1 VKANQKTGWRPANRK
16 KESMMKLNGN
26 FQNLQ
31 QSYLF
36 VTISQKVDEYGKA
49 HPQNQIIKMGIGD
62 VTQPLAPAVI
72 EAMHRAADEMSCKET
87 FRGYSP
93 DSDGYPFLREAIA
106 GYYKGFGVDLDASE
120 VFVGDGAKSD
130 VGNIVDLFDVDNT
143 VLVPDPVYPVYVDT
157 NLISGREIL
166 YLDANED
173 NGFLPLPEKDVH
185 ADIIYLCSPNNPTG
199 AVYDREQ
206 LQAWVDYALENRAVL
221 LFDAAY
227 ESFITGEGLPHS
239 IFEIPGAERCA
250 IEFCSFSKTAG
261 FTGMRCGYTVIRKEL
276 QFEGVQVSKLWERRQ
291 GCKFNGVSYITQ
303 RAAEAVFSPQGRRQ
317 VMETIAYY
325 QNNARVMAKALEEM
339 GIWFTGGANSPY
351 LWMKC
356 PDGMD
361 SWEYFDYLLNE
372 AEIVGTPGAGF
383 GKNGEGYFRLTA
395 FGDAQKTVEAMERMK
410 KLKK

>member
-1 VKANQKTGWRPANRK
+1 
-16 KESMMKLNGN
+16 MKLNGN

-36 VTISQKVDEYGKA
+36 VTIAKKVAAYTQE
-49 HPQNQIIKMGIGD
+49 HPDNKIIKMGIGD
-62 VTQPLAPAVI
+62 VTMPLAPAVI
-72 EAMHRAADEMSCKET
+72 EAMHQATEEQAHKET
-87 FRGYSP
+87 FHGYSP

-106 GYYKGFGVDLDASE
+106 NYYKNFGVDMDPSE

>member
-1 VKANQKTGWRPANRK
+1 
-16 KESMMKLNGN
+16 MKLNGN

-291 GCKFNGVSYITQ
+291 GCKFNGTSYITQ
-303 RAAEAVFSPQGRRQ
+303 RAAAAVFTEEGQKQIR
-317 VMETIAYY
+317 ETIAYY
-325 QNNARVMAKALEEM
+325 QKNAQVMMDAFTKM
-339 GIWFTGGANSPY
+339 GVWFTGGTNSPY
-351 LWMKC
+351 IWLKC
-356 PDGMD
+356 PGGMG
-361 SWEYFDYLLNE
+361 SWEYFDYLLHN
-372 AEIVGTPGAGF
+372 AEIVGTPGEGF

-395 FGDAQKTVEAMERMK
+395 FGDAQKTVEAMERIQ
-410 KLKK
+410 KLQK

>member
-1 VKANQKTGWRPANRK
+1 
-16 KESMMKLNGN
+16 MKLNGN

-361 SWEYFDYLLNE
+361 SWGYFDYLLNE

>member
-1 VKANQKTGWRPANRK
+1 
-16 KESMMKLNGN
+16 MKLNGN

-36 VTISQKVDEYGKA
+36 VTISQKVAEYGKA

>member
-1 VKANQKTGWRPANRK
+1 
-16 KESMMKLNGN
+16 M
-26 FQNLQ
+26 
-31 QSYLF
+31 
-36 VTISQKVDEYGKA
+36 TISQKVDEYGKA

-395 FGDAQKTVEAMERMK
+395 FGDAQTTVEAMERMK

>member
-1 VKANQKTGWRPANRK
+1 
-16 KESMMKLNGN
+16 MKLNGN

-261 FTGMRCGYTVIRKEL
+261 FTGMRCGYMVIRKEL

>member
-1 VKANQKTGWRPANRK
+1 
-16 KESMMKLNGN
+16 MKLNSN

-36 VTISQKVDEYGKA
+36 VTIAKKVAAYTQA
-49 HPQNQIIKMGIGD
+49 HPDNKIIKMGIGD
-62 VTQPLAPAVI
+62 VTMPLAPAVI
-72 EAMHRAADEMSCKET
+72 EAMHKATDEMAHKET

-106 GYYKGFGVDLDASE
+106 GYYKSFGVGLDSSE

-157 NLISGREIL
+157 NLISGRKIVYMDGTE
-166 YLDANED
+166 A
-173 NGFLPLPEKDVH
+173 NGFLPMPEAGHPVDL
-185 ADIIYLCSPNNPTG
+185 IYLCSPNNPTG
-199 AVYDREQ
+199 AVYNRDQ
-206 LQAWVDYALENRAVL
+206 LKAWVDYALAQKAII

-227 ESFITGEGLPHS
+227 ESFITGDGLPRS

-250 IEFCSFSKTAG
+250 IEFCSLSKTAG

-276 QFEGVQVSKLWERRQ
+276 EFGGVQVSKLWQRRQ

-303 RAAEAVFSPQGRRQ
+303 RAAEAVFTPEGQKQIR
-317 VMETIAYY
+317 ETIAYY
-325 QNNARVMAKALEEM
+325 QNNARVMMKAFEEM
-339 GIWFTGGANSPY
+339 GVKFTGGTNSPY
-351 LWMKC
+351 IWMKC
-356 PDGMD
+356 PEGMG

-372 AEIVGTPGAGF
+372 AEIVGTPGEGF
-383 GKNGEGYFRLTA
+383 GKNGEGWFRLTA
-395 FGDAQKTVEAMERMK
+395 FGDAEKTKEAMERIK
-410 KLKK
+410 NLQK

>member
-1 VKANQKTGWRPANRK
+1 
-16 KESMMKLNGN
+16 MMKLNGN

-36 VTISQKVDEYGKA
+36 VTISQKVAEYGKA

-361 SWEYFDYLLNE
+361 SWGYFDYLLNE

-395 FGDAQKTVEAMERMK
+395 FGDAQKTAEAMERMK

>member
-1 VKANQKTGWRPANRK
+1 
-16 KESMMKLNGN
+16 MMKLNGN

>member
-1 VKANQKTGWRPANRK
+1 
-16 KESMMKLNGN
+16 MKLNGN

-351 LWMKC
+351 LWMKG